1 MNPISSSTNFQK
13 HVCCPFDHPDISF
26 SHSTPIM
33 ITTCYLCYTSI
44 SDLLKTLTKPI
55 MDKCQKFESSN
66 IWTVYNVLHFSL
78 SLSFQPFMASMQTEH
93 ELTCLIRIALKN
105 IRHHF
110 LMNFLI

>member
-13 HVCCPFDHPDISF
+13 NVCCPFDHPDISL

-55 MDKCQKFESSN
+55 MDKCQKFENSN

-78 SLSFQPFMASMQTEH
+78 SLFN
-93 ELTCLIRIALKN
+93 LLWYRCKLN
-105 IRHHF
+105 
-110 LMNFLI
+110 MN